1 MLEMRLKACE
11 RGGPLLLGASRS
23 APVFSRLF
31 FGVMFGCVRVCIGND
46 RSMWNDR
53 CSDSVNLSVS
63 VKRA

>member
-11 RGGPLLLGASRS
+11 RGGCWGQAEAR
-23 APVFSRLF
+23 PVFSRLF